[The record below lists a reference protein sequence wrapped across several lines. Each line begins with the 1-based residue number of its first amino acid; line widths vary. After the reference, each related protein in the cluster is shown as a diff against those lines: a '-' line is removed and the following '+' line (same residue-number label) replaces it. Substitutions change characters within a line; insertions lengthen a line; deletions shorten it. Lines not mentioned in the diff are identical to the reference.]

1 MAENFPNLK
10 KDTDIQTQEAQSV
23 SNKMSPNRPTP
34 RHMVIKR
41 ARNPR
46 AMQKTQE
53 IWTQSM
59 GWEDTLEQE
68 MATHSIIPAWKI
80 SWTEEPDGLNSPQDP
95 ESWTQWS
102 D

>member
-10 KDTDIQTQEAQSV
+10 KDTDIQTQETQSV

-34 RHMVIKR
+34 RHAVIKR
-41 ARNPR
+41 AKNPR

-53 IWTQSM
+53 TQTQPM
-59 GWEDTLEQE
+59 GGEDTLEQE
-68 MATHSIIPAWKI
+68 MATHASIPAWKI
-80 SWTEEPDGLNSPQDP
+80 PWREEPDGLNSSWDP
-95 ESWTQWS
+95 EGWTQWS